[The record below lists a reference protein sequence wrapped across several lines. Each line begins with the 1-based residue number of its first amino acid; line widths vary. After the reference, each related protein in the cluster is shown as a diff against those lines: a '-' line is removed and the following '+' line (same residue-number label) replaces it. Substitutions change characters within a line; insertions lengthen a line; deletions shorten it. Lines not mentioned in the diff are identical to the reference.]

1 MRVRALLALLLGVFA
16 APAFAASILG
26 QVTSSATGTGIS
38 GVLVSAYTLGAK
50 GWSVSN
56 TRVTD
61 VNGNYAFTLPA
72 GNYLVRAAPSNTT
85 TQCLLTERYFDVA
98 APAGNGAY
106 EEAADVISLASAGSA
121 VTGINI
127 AMLPAGAF
135 DGRVTNQGGTGLN
148 GLLVRVEQ
156 RSDSRIH
163 FDTTTSTIGGVA
175 GSFSACGLFPGSYLF
190 WIHDPASQFADVVQ
204 PGPFV
209 ASAGGRQSLGAFIA
223 TNIASDPNEP
233 NPSTTTSTPVPV
245 FATSWDSTGA
255 IITPRGSDLDFYCLD
270 ALAGDVFEITTSTT
284 TVIIGEPR
292 SSPWVD
298 PLVGW
303 FRASPP
309 QLLTFFDDD
318 LATPGSLNSRVRTGA
333 VPADGRYCA
342 GVTTFG
348 DPDFN
353 GSGQVSAGR
362 YGLRIALVGDAVFAD
377 GFEG

>member
-1 MRVRALLALLLGVFA
+1 MRVRALLALLFGAFA
-16 APAFAASILG
+16 TPAFAASILG
-26 QVTSSATGTGIS
+26 QVTSSASGSGIS
-38 GVLVSAYTLGAK
+38 GVTVSAYTLGAK

-56 TRVTD
+56 TIVTD
-61 VNGNYAFTLPA
+61 VNGNYALTLPA
-72 GNYLVRAAPSNTT
+72 GNYLVRAAPSNIT
-85 TQCLLTERYFDVA
+85 TQCLLTERYYDVA

-135 DGRVTNQGGTGLN
+135 DGRVTNSGGTGLN
-148 GLLVRVEQ
+148 GLFVRVEQ
-156 RSDSRIH
+156 RSDPRVH

-175 GSFSACGLFPGSYLF
+175 GSFSACGLFAGSYLI
-190 WIHDPASQFADVVQ
+190 WIHDPTSQLADVVQ
-204 PGPFV
+204 AGPFF
-209 ASAGGRQSLGAFIA
+209 ATAGTRQSFGAFIA
-223 TNIASDPNEP
+223 SAVATDPNEP

-255 IITPRGSDLDFYCLD
+255 IITPRGSDVDFYCLD

-284 TVIIGEPR
+284 IVILSEPR

-309 QLLTFFDDD
+309 QLLTSFDDD
-318 LATPGSLNSRVRTGA
+318 LATPGSLNSRNLEQPQFSRRPT
-333 VPADGRYCA
+333 R
-342 GVTTFG
+342 
-348 DPDFN
+348 
-353 GSGQVSAGR
+353 
-362 YGLRIALVGDAVFAD
+362 
-377 GFEG
+377 